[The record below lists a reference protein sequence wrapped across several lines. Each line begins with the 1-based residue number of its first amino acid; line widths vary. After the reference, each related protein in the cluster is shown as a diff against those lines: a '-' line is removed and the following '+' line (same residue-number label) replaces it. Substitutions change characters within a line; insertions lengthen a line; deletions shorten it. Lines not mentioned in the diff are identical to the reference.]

1 MMGIDSETMCES
13 SVYVVSGQSKE
24 LLMKDV
30 VKATVKGD
38 TVTCT
43 NILGETKSVAGILS
57 EINLV
62 AHTLIVTRL

>member
-1 MMGIDSETMCES
+1 MMGIGSETMCES
-13 SVYVVSGQSKE
+13 SAYVVSGQSRE

-30 VKATVKGD
+30 VKATVEGD

-43 NILGETKSVAGILS
+43 NILGETKSVTGNLS

-62 AHTLIVTRL
+62 AHTLTISKS